1 MTQTEA
7 LYIVVWFHRKPS
19 LKALLTTRC
28 QPSVDFRGLCGKLST
43 YSSWYPRRSDTLYLG
58 VFLDRTL
65 TPSILPLG
73 AGKTEFCR
81 SVIRSLGYNGRVKS
95 PTFTLVEPYT
105 LSTFTLYHFDFYRF
119 SSEEELREAGFEEL
133 IDSDAV
139 VLVEWPER
147 AQSALP
153 EPDLWLRL
161 AAGDEPESRRLETHA
176 GTARGRACLRAMRA
190 VAG

>member
-73 AGKTEFCR
+73 AGKTDVTIQNLR
-81 SVIRSLGYNGRVKS
+81 RNTRGSVLPCIRGRHSLSLGSIPR
-95 PTFTLVEPYT
+95 
-105 LSTFTLYHFDFYRF
+105 D
-119 SSEEELREAGFEEL
+119 
-133 IDSDAV
+133 
-139 VLVEWPER
+139 
-147 AQSALP
+147 
-153 EPDLWLRL
+153 
-161 AAGDEPESRRLETHA
+161 GDGL
-176 GTARGRACLRAMRA
+176 LRAMQGGKAEYDEEDR
-190 VAG
+190 